1 MLKTRTFQSGLLS
14 FLICLSSLTLAA
26 EMAVPQQVPETSN
39 LSISITCLDIEA
51 AQAAII
57 DDSIDPYFSRMQEM
71 EMSAK
76 TGSPI
81 DGNTIEEQR
90 QNCRQRYQAG
100 VREFTDDEK
109 KVIRMGV
116 EKLYP
121 SISEKYPLFAEM
133 PWGFIKVSDE
143 IEGGMPHTRDKY
155 IVLSEGVCRQFA
167 MMHQSAPERAL
178 SSMAGLFLHEQMH
191 VFQRL
196 HPNLFD
202 SLYIDVWGFIK
213 AEKIESCPWLDK
225 HQLINP
231 DGTDCCWVYPIK
243 KDDDVTYLWPLVVFA
258 EGDGLKSMPGDFR
271 MIGVE
276 LDRDDGIFKPIMT
289 EDGKPVYHNLMD
301 VPEYRNIFPQTSN
314 IYHPNEASAS
324 LFTLIVLLDSMPE
337 EQRIA
342 QQERMKIGPNFEL
355 VRKWF
360 AENLQKKS
368 EN

>member
-1 MLKTRTFQSGLLS
+1 MLKSRIILPCLLV
-14 FLICLSSLTLAA
+14 LVLCLCNYAIAA
-26 EMAVPQQVPETSN
+26 ENAPEAPD
-39 LSISITCLDIEA
+39 LAISVTFPDIEA
-51 AQAAII
+51 AKAAII

-81 DGNTIEEQR
+81 DGETITQQR
-90 QNCRQRYQAG
+90 QNCRLRYQAG
-100 VREFTDDEK
+100 VREFTEDVK
-109 KVIRMGV
+109 KVIRKSA
-116 EKLYP
+116 EKLYKALH
-121 SISEKYPLFAEM
+121 EKYPLFAEM
-133 PWGFIKVSDE
+133 PWVFIKVSDE

-155 IVLSEGVCRQFA
+155 IVLSEGVCRRFA
-167 MMHQSAPERAL
+167 MVDQSGSERAA
-178 SSMAGLFLHEQMH
+178 SGISMLLLHEQTH

-196 HPNLFD
+196 CPNFFD

-213 AEKIESCPWLDK
+213 AEKIEGCPWLDK
-225 HQLINP
+225 YQLINP

-258 EGDGLKSMPGDFR
+258 EGDGLKRMPQDFR

-276 LDRDDGIFKPIMT
+276 LNKDDGIFKPKMT
-289 EDGKPVYHNLMD
+289 EDAKPVYHNLMD